1 MGISPEDGLSAAS
14 GQEGSPSNGLAP
26 PAQLHPSEGAPGHD
40 GSATFSRRLFLGAST
55 AVAGAG
61 AFAYLVRLPGPRL
74 AKKLADRFPVPARAF
89 ATPPIDS
96 SWDYFIQVERD
107 SDLCLLD
114 FYFYGF
120 EVGENTFGQ
129 PAFLATGSPS
139 TVIVRFP
146 PQHIGEGVY
155 PASNLN
161 TGPNSTS
168 APTYLFCDP
177 SPIMSGLSGPT
188 QLAFTFPSFDSE
200 PLGGYIPLSNP
211 MQYTDLLDWGGWQ
224 LSVPT
229 VAQWPSPIAPYS
241 GPTGSKGLPL
251 PVAPGSFDTFIEFP
265 YALLLAPSVFNTNDT
280 GADPDGYETTFSNTV
295 TPLTTTAQVTDI
307 FVSSLQQLPYYN
319 GSDASPGLVAVWASD
334 LSGPTLE
341 CLLGSVCEYSYT
353 VTDMT
358 PTTSIQYGEI
368 T

>member
-1 MGISPEDGLSAAS
+1 VEHFEDIQTDTPEAAS
-14 GQEGSPSNGLAP
+14 GAGTRP
-26 PAQLHPSEGAPGHD
+26 PDPAGRP
-40 GSATFSRRLFLGAST
+40 TTMSRRRFLEATS
-55 AVAGAG
+55 AVAGA
-61 AFAYLVRLPGPRL
+61 AAYAYLVRLPAPRL
-74 AKKLADRFPVPARAF
+74 AKADLGRVKVPALSP

-96 SWDYFIQVERD
+96 SWDYFVQVERD

-120 EVGENTFGQ
+120 EIGNNTFGN

-188 QLAFTFPSFDSE
+188 QLSFSFPNFDSD
-200 PLGGYIPLSNP
+200 PLYGNIPLSNP
-211 MQYTDLLDWGGWQ
+211 MQYEDLLDWTGWQ
-224 LSVPT
+224 LNVPT
-229 VAQWPSPIAPYS
+229 VAQWPTPLETYS
-241 GPTGSKGLPL
+241 GPTGSLGLPL
-251 PVAPGSFDTFIEFP
+251 PVAPGPFDTFIEFP
-265 YALLLAPSVFNTNDT
+265 YALMLAPSLFNPNAEQSAGFNT
-280 GADPDGYETTFSNTV
+280 YFSNRI
-295 TPLTTTAQVTDI
+295 TPLTSDALVTDV
-307 FVSSLQQLPYYN
+307 FASSLQQPFYYQ
-319 GSDASPGLVAVWASD
+319 GSQSPGAGLVAVWAND
-334 LSGPTLE
+334 LSGPELNCIAGCTY
-341 CLLGSVCEYSYT
+341 GYT

-358 PTTSIQYGEI
+358 PTSHIQYGEN